1 MAQARPGLR
10 PSPALG
16 TQVHVAQASPY
27 IPKFQSP
34 QPLVR
39 EAQARLEGYNTLD
52 TIHLSNLTYPGSV
65 GNGGQLGSLGWQGA
79 LDGVWLGSPYGL
91 VALAD
96 WG

>member
-1 MAQARPGLR
+1 MICQVLKILTQAGPVLH

-27 IPKFQSP
+27 DPKFQSP

-52 TIHLSNLTYPGSV
+52 TIHLSNLTYPGST
-65 GNGGQLGSLGWQGA
+65 GSAGQLGSFGWQGA
-79 LDGVWLGSPYGL
+79 LDGM
-91 VALAD
+91 
-96 WG
+96 

>member
-1 MAQARPGLR
+1 MAQARPVLH

-27 IPKFQSP
+27 NPKSQFS

-65 GNGGQLGSLGWQGA
+65 GNGGQLGSLRWQGA
-79 LDGVWLGSPYGL
+79 LDGGSLDPPCWL